1 MVNGSIGLRILRRV
15 KGISIL
21 NFVSSMSPWTW
32 FKPASVRGLFLLR
45 LLRGDACPS
54 LLLPPCPLPPRTR
67 WHNARFAFSH
77 VAAMNLH
84 TWWLFLATVFV
95 VCAIPGPNMLLIMS
109 HGAQYGL
116 RRTSATMGG
125 CLSALVLM
133 LAVSAAGLGV
143 FLQAWPAMFNVL
155 RFVGAGYLVYLGIKA
170 WSAPVTE
177 NSADDA
183 AEAFAARPARSAGA
197 LFRNGFLVAS
207 SNPKAILFA
216 AALLPQ
222 FIDASRPT
230 LPQFGVLVATFAVC
244 EVSWY
249 LVYAGFGTRIGATL
263 KSRRVAKAFNRVT
276 GGVFVGF
283 GAMMALIR
291 Q

>member
-1 MVNGSIGLRILRRV
+1 
-15 KGISIL
+15 
-21 NFVSSMSPWTW
+21 
-32 FKPASVRGLFLLR
+32 
-45 LLRGDACPS
+45 
-54 LLLPPCPLPPRTR
+54 
-67 WHNARFAFSH
+67 
-77 VAAMNLH
+77 MNPH
-84 TWWLFLATVFV
+84 TWWLFLVTVFV

-116 RRTSATMGG
+116 RRTSATMAG

-143 FLQAWPAMFNVL
+143 FLQAWPAMFNAL
-155 RFVGAGYLVYLGIKA
+155 RFIGAAYLVYLGVKA
-170 WSAPVTE
+170 WGASVPEAA
-177 NSADDA
+177 ADTS
-183 AEAFAARPARSAGA
+183 ERVAARPARSALA
-197 LFRNGFLVAS
+197 LYRNGFFVGG

-222 FIDASRPT
+222 FIDAGRPV

-283 GAMMALIR
+283 GAMMALLR